1 MRTLLLSCLLIFNFS
16 FAPPKK
22 VDFKFQLEADKT
34 YSQSMTIN
42 GKTKQTMMG
51 QAREIDSKVTNTTN
65 FKLKNTDEGSN
76 VYTVWYS
83 HIGIESAETGNT
95 QTISSDTSSLEVV
108 DPFSATLAQ
117 VVDKEFEARISEKG
131 EVTELLGLEEM
142 IAEITGGSEEE
153 PNEMSA
159 VLSSGFG
166 DSGFRNNVEGV
177 THIFPDKP
185 VNVGDT
191 WSRDQNSNTG
201 FPLVIKN
208 TYTLKSVTGDLA
220 VIDVK
225 GPVSVNPE
233 QERAEMGGMEV
244 LYFIEGE
251 RTGTL
256 TVDINTG
263 WVVEATF
270 TDDIG
275 GSLTISPNPQVPEG
289 MTIPLAMKNVTTING
304 K

>member
-34 YSQSMTIN
+34 YSQSMTII

-83 HIGIESAETGNT
+83 HIGIESAETGNA

-131 EVTELLGLEEM
+131 EVTELIGLEEM
-142 IAEITGGSEEE
+142 IADITGGSEEE

-208 TYTLKSVTGDLA
+208 TYTLKSVNGDLA

-256 TVDINTG
+256 TVDIKTG

-289 MTIPLAMKNVTTING
+289 MTIPLEMKNVTTISG

>member
-1 MRTLLLSCLLIFNFS
+1 
-16 FAPPKK
+16 
-22 VDFKFQLEADKT
+22 
-34 YSQSMTIN
+34 
-42 GKTKQTMMG
+42 
-51 QAREIDSKVTNTTN
+51 
-65 FKLKNTDEGSN
+65 
-76 VYTVWYS
+76 
-83 HIGIESAETGNT
+83 
-95 QTISSDTSSLEVV
+95 
-108 DPFSATLAQ
+108 
-117 VVDKEFEARISEKG
+117 
-131 EVTELLGLEEM
+131 
-142 IAEITGGSEEE
+142 
-153 PNEMSA
+153 
-159 VLSSGFG
+159 
-166 DSGFRNNVEGV
+166 
-177 THIFPDKP
+177 
-185 VNVGDT
+185 
-191 WSRDQNSNTG
+191 
-201 FPLVIKN
+201 
-208 TYTLKSVTGDLA
+208 

-289 MTIPLAMKNVTTING
+289 MTIPLEMKNVTTING

>member
-34 YSQSMTIN
+34 YSQSMTII

-83 HIGIESAETGNT
+83 HIGIESAETGNA
-95 QTISSDTSSLEVV
+95 QTITSDTSSLEVV

-131 EVTELLGLEEM
+131 EVTELMGLEEM
-142 IAEITGGSEEE
+142 IAEITGGGEEE

-166 DSGFRNNVEGV
+166 DSGFRNNVEGI
-177 THIFPDKP
+177 THIFPDRP

-191 WSRDQNSNTG
+191 WSRNQNSNTG
-201 FPLVIKN
+201 FPLIIKN
-208 TYTLKSVTGDLA
+208 TYTLKSVSGNLA
-220 VIDVK
+220 VIDVR

-256 TVDINTG
+256 TVEIKTG
-263 WVVEATF
+263 WVVDATF

-289 MTIPLAMKNVTTING
+289 MTIPLEMKNVTSISG